1 METITY
7 TDVQQLIEKLPETK
21 LPLAYRLLVDLENRA
36 IDDQSPQAVFMRLPL
51 AERRQLL
58 AQQAEQMKAH
68 YEQAAADAATLR
80 T

>member
-21 LPLAYRLLVDLENRA
+21 LPLAYRLLVDLENSD
-36 IDDQSPQAVFMRLPL
+36 IDEHSPQAVFMRLPL
-51 AERRQLL
+51 AERRRLL

-68 YEQAAADAATLR
+68 YEQAADEPADV
-80 T
+80 